1 MRSDRMRYLR
11 EDRGKLVRDGA
22 SQRFGG
28 ALPDALGSDEHAS
41 TPLLSVRVISSRM
54 ASMVSLLAIS
64 PGGRDARLVAA
75 IGSLSS
81 ICPRSTTSMLS
92 PPLGFGLRPDASA
105 NRRPKSGCL
114 GSVTSITPPSAGFWK
129 GVSTNA
135 LVREHFAYRAH
146 EVGGAPDRRSAR
158 AASDQDVA
166 GLPRGRSRPTRTED
180 THDRSSG
187 PRARNPAR
195 AMSRLLLSMVGGA
208 AVGDVRRRVAAGQ
221 SPR

>member
-75 IGSLSS
+75 IGSLSR

-114 GSVTSITPPSAGFWK
+114 GSVTSRRC
-129 GVSTNA
+129 STW
-135 LVREHFAYRAH
+135 VWD
-146 EVGGAPDRRSAR
+146 G
-158 AASDQDVA
+158 
-166 GLPRGRSRPTRTED
+166 RGRP
-180 THDRSSG
+180 
-187 PRARNPAR
+187 
-195 AMSRLLLSMVGGA
+195 
-208 AVGDVRRRVAAGQ
+208 
-221 SPR
+221 

>member
-41 TPLLSVRVISSRM
+41 TPLLSVRAISSRM
-54 ASMVSLLAIS
+54 ASMVSLLATS

-92 PPLGFGLRPDASA
+92 PPLGFGLLPDASA

-129 GVSTNA
+129 GVSTIDPA
-135 LVREHFAYRAH
+135 LIILVM
-146 EVGGAPDRRSAR
+146 RRSGTA
-158 AASDQDVA
+158 DA
-166 GLPRGRSRPTRTED
+166 GRWRGS
-180 THDRSSG
+180 
-187 PRARNPAR
+187 
-195 AMSRLLLSMVGGA
+195 
-208 AVGDVRRRVAAGQ
+208 
-221 SPR
+221 

>member
-64 PGGRDARLVAA
+64 PGGRDARLIAA

-129 GVSTNA
+129 GVPTNR
-135 LVREHFAYRAH
+135 LVRQYRPHA
-146 EVGGAPDRRSAR
+146 S
-158 AASDQDVA
+158 AASSSEPRDVPMGSLRPRKMAQCPNAHGGSHA
-166 GLPRGRSRPTRTED
+166 G
-180 THDRSSG
+180 
-187 PRARNPAR
+187 RA
-195 AMSRLLLSMVGGA
+195 
-208 AVGDVRRRVAAGQ
+208 
-221 SPR
+221 

>member
-41 TPLLSVRVISSRM
+41 PPLLSVRVISSRM

-135 LVREHFAYRAH
+135 LVLFDTPRPPDALRE
-146 EVGGAPDRRSAR
+146 
-158 AASDQDVA
+158 
-166 GLPRGRSRPTRTED
+166 
-180 THDRSSG
+180 
-187 PRARNPAR
+187 PAR
-195 AMSRLLLSMVGGA
+195 GGWDA
-208 AVGDVRRRVAAGQ
+208 PVRHQELACGTGHRAW
-221 SPR
+221 P

>member
-1 MRSDRMRYLR
+1 MRYLR

-28 ALPDALGSDEHAS
+28 ALPDALRSDEHAS

-54 ASMVSLLAIS
+54 ASMVSLLATS

-92 PPLGFGLRPDASA
+92 LPLGSGLLPDASA

-135 LVREHFAYRAH
+135 LVDASK
-146 EVGGAPDRRSAR
+146 VGADQIAAPEGPTSWVPVEFIMPGLGSAVIVCR
-158 AASDQDVA
+158 FHNSFPVKASNVTR
-166 GLPRGRSRPTRTED
+166 LPRKLQQ
-180 THDRSSG
+180 
-187 PRARNPAR
+187 A
-195 AMSRLLLSMVGGA
+195 
-208 AVGDVRRRVAAGQ
+208 
-221 SPR
+221 

>member
-105 NRRPKSGCL
+105 IRRPKSGCL

-129 GVSTNA
+129 GVSTKA
-135 LVREHFAYRAH
+135 LVQVRQLAGTDPTLRKYKGHIANVEGAATRGKF
-146 EVGGAPDRRSAR
+146 EVGTLVIDGEGLGAE
-158 AASDQDVA
+158 VH
-166 GLPRGRSRPTRTED
+166 L
-180 THDRSSG
+180 
-187 PRARNPAR
+187 
-195 AMSRLLLSMVGGA
+195 
-208 AVGDVRRRVAAGQ
+208 
-221 SPR
+221 

>member
-22 SQRFGG
+22 SQRFGR
-28 ALPDALGSDEHAS
+28 ALPDALRSDEHAS

-54 ASMVSLLAIS
+54 ASMVSLLATS

-92 PPLGFGLRPDASA
+92 LPLGSGLLPDASA

-135 LVREHFAYRAH
+135 LVRQHWTSAP
-146 EVGGAPDRRSAR
+146 VGAT
-158 AASDQDVA
+158 A
-166 GLPRGRSRPTRTED
+166 GIHHHHPRLAKGR
-180 THDRSSG
+180 HG
-187 PRARNPAR
+187 G
-195 AMSRLLLSMVGGA
+195 VGHMEA
-208 AVGDVRRRVAAGQ
+208 ND
-221 SPR
+221 